1 MLTTDDINL
10 GGGALMDLGHY
21 PLNAL
26 RKYSGMEPAVVS
38 AVSTPPPPDV
48 GDARIDQSLEAEL
61 VFPDGSTAGL
71 ECSMWAESFSME
83 LRVTYEDGC
92 TGRVRS
98 YLSPG
103 SKGVIWDSDGE
114 VSEELT
120 SDSPLADALGVQ
132 SSAGPGEPVLTYDL
146 QLAAFVGEMRG
157 EGLCHT
163 TFDDAILNMELTDG
177 AQPTHALGLR
187 AVSAGGGKGY

>member
-1 MLTTDDINL
+1 
-10 GGGALMDLGHY
+10 MDLGHY

-103 SKGVIWDSDGE
+103 SKGVIWDRDGE

-132 SSAGPGEPVLTYDL
+132 SSTGPGQPVLTYDL

-177 AQPTHALGLR
+177 AQPTHALGLLEQFQR
-187 AVSAGGGKGY
+187 AGAHPS

>member
-38 AVSTPPPPDV
+38 AVSTPPPPGV

-83 LRVTYEDGC
+83 LRVTYEDGR

-103 SKGVIWDSDGE
+103 SKGVIWDK
-114 VSEELT
+114 
-120 SDSPLADALGVQ
+120 
-132 SSAGPGEPVLTYDL
+132 
-146 QLAAFVGEMRG
+146 
-157 EGLCHT
+157 
-163 TFDDAILNMELTDG
+163 DG
-177 AQPTHALGLR
+177 AVIVYDADTLEEEKRIPMNKP
-187 AVSAGGGKGY
+187 SGKYNVWNKINYEEGTSH